1 MLRTRRC
8 KNTSTP
14 EPSSTSRTN
23 TTVAESLAGTGCGG
37 GSFGDGSMGARCSGT
52 TRKSGLSS
60 PAGFRDSI
68 TSARYRV
75 SPRRSVAL
83 TALHAVVRPG
93 SLGPF
98 PLRQLGV
105 QFPQQLPITLGQLGI
120 VEVQFGS
127 ESVSRPAIFL
137 PFSESSAMAAR
148 SCATSSGL
156 ISVVSATRFSN
167 WASSSAEN
175 DFLSGFS
182 SACLAGFGESTDL
195 PDSVDAA
202 GFAGSDE
209 TDGDSMYP
217 ACPADSASACC
228 GSAADCPH
236 GRPEPRRTRTPA
248 RKNVVA
254 PRWHAARI
262 RSAHSPHPQ

>member
-1 MLRTRRC
+1 
-8 KNTSTP
+8 
-14 EPSSTSRTN
+14 
-23 TTVAESLAGTGCGG
+23 
-37 GSFGDGSMGARCSGT
+37 
-52 TRKSGLSS
+52 
-60 PAGFRDSI
+60 
-68 TSARYRV
+68 
-75 SPRRSVAL
+75 
-83 TALHAVVRPG
+83 
-93 SLGPF
+93 
-98 PLRQLGV
+98 
-105 QFPQQLPITLGQLGI
+105 
-120 VEVQFGS
+120 
-127 ESVSRPAIFL
+127 

-228 GSAADCPH
+228 GIGSGLSARAAGTSTDPDSGSEKRGGSAMACRADSVRALAAPAVILRDDREVEPLVVDP
-236 GRPEPRRTRTPA
+236 GLPEASHTD
-248 RKNVVA
+248 VA
-254 PRWHAARI
+254 A
-262 RSAHSPHPQ
+262 